1 MSEMPMRYHQAYT
14 AARIQCV
21 IRSELATRYNTMTD
35 HLKIVSMI
43 FEGANVNTK
52 TSLGRTPLHVA
63 AAQGRGSIVDI
74 LLNNGK

>member
-1 MSEMPMRYHQAYT
+1 
-14 AARIQCV
+14 
-21 IRSELATRYNTMTD
+21 MTD